1 MGRDDVDM
9 DPETSVRD
17 RTGQDRT
24 ASSSNV
30 SPVQT
35 LCWSMS
41 VPLLAGFFSAVLMSR
56 HGSVYLLAGFSLL
69 VKFQLWMCVFTGLA
83 LFCVLTVSPW
93 LSVFTGWV
101 NVPLWIHIINVWNL
115 SCSFSSMSHLS
126 ACFYL
131 LVVVVVIINVILP
144 LVKVR
149 CPTMAQ
155 CI

>member
-56 HGSVYLLAGFSLL
+56 MAPSIHWLGSVLL
-69 VKFQLWMCVFTGLA
+69 VE
-83 LFCVLTVSPW
+83 
-93 LSVFTGWV
+93 
-101 NVPLWIHIINVWNL
+101 
-115 SCSFSSMSHLS
+115 
-126 ACFYL
+126 
-131 LVVVVVIINVILP
+131 
-144 LVKVR
+144 
-149 CPTMAQ
+149 CPAMAQ
-155 CI
+155 CIYWLVSLC